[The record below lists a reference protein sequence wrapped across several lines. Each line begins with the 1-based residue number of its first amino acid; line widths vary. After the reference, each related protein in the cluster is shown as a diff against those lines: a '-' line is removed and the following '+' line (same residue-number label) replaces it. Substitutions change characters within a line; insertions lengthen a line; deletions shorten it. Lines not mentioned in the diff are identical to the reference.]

1 MPPKKK
7 VVETK
12 DFLIRGLP
20 REVANKLKVAASLH
34 HMPMKDYIQQ
44 VLEDHLKEL
53 ERQGITLKL
62 PRRKSSK

>member
-1 MPPKKK
+1 MLRKE
-7 VVETK
+7 VETK

-20 REVANKLKVAASLH
+20 REVAEKLKVAASLH
-34 HMPMKDYIQQ
+34 RMPMKDYIQK

-62 PRRKSSK
+62 PIRKTSK

>member
-1 MPPKKK
+1 MPRREKE
-7 VVETK
+7 VETK

-34 HMPMKDYIQQ
+34 HIPMKDYIQK

-53 ERQGITLKL
+53 ERRGITLKL
-62 PRRKSSK
+62 PSKKSSK